1 MLYLPINL
9 SLIFCSQSKKD
20 VPAVERTVVVTP
32 SNSISHIEIKQEEN
46 SRQRILKQGE
56 SIMGR
61 AGEMITG
68 LSKKE
73 CVLKFH
79 VKLSIIRLDK
89 KLYVFGCA
97 CRCRLLCVLFIALV
111 LYDEAGR
118 QAKIDEKIFPKIK
131 VTELIRFALVLLGTS

>member
-1 MLYLPINL
+1 MLCLPINL
-9 SLIFCSQSKKD
+9 ALSFCSQSKKD
-20 VPAVERTVVVTP
+20 IPAVERTVVVTP

-73 CVLKFH
+73 CVRKLH
-79 VKLSIIRLDK
+79 VETVNYQS
-89 KLYVFGCA
+89 
-97 CRCRLLCVLFIALV
+97 
-111 LYDEAGR
+111 
-118 QAKIDEKIFPKIK
+118 
-131 VTELIRFALVLLGTS
+131 